1 MPSFN
6 KVIIAGHLCKDPELR
21 DVGSTQVASM
31 RLAMNESYTNKSGE
45 KVEKA
50 VFVDVDAWDKTASL
64 CAQYLKRGS
73 AALIEGRLQM
83 DEWDDK
89 ETGQKR
95 SRLKVRADRAQFL
108 GGKGQHE
115 EQATQP
121 PAEPSSPAESDDE
134 IPF

>member
-21 DVGSTQVASM
+21 DVGTTQVASM
-31 RLAMNESYTNKSGE
+31 RIAMNESYTNKSGE

-64 CAQYLKRGS
+64 CSQYLKRGS

-95 SRLKVRADRAQFL
+95 SRLKVRADRVQFL
-108 GGKGQHE
+108 GGKGQHDE
-115 EQATQP
+115 PVPHA
-121 PAEPSSPAESDDE
+121 PAEPAAPAKSDDE

>member
-31 RLAMNESYTNKSGE
+31 RLAMNESYTNKAGE

-50 VFVDVDAWDKTASL
+50 VFVDVDAWDKTAGL

-83 DEWDDK
+83 DEWEDK
-89 ETGQKR
+89 ETGHKR
-95 SRLKVRADRAQFL
+95 SRLKVRAERVQFL
-108 GGKGQHE
+108 GGKGQQDE
-115 EQATQP
+115 PAPQP
-121 PAEPSSPAESDDE
+121 PAEPSAPAKSDDE

>member
-21 DVGSTQVASM
+21 DIGTTQVASM
-31 RLAMNESYTNKSGE
+31 RIAMNESYTNKAGE

-95 SRLKVRADRAQFL
+95 SRLKVRADRVQFL
-108 GGKGQHE
+108 GGKVHHE

-121 PAEPSSPAESDDE
+121 PAEPSAPAKADDE